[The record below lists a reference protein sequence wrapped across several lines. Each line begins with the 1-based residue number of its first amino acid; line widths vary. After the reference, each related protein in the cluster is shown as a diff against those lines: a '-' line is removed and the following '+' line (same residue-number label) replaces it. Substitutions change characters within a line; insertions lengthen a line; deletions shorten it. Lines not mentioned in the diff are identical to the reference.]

1 MIQQEFELQVE
12 GRAVPGV
19 LFLPDQARG
28 RVPLVLAQ
36 HGGSSHKLGQ
46 EILDW
51 AGVFVEKHGMAL
63 ASIDGPVHG
72 DRRAGGA
79 AGATREDTR
88 ADFFKLWESSGSGI
102 DAMNADWRAMID
114 RLCADE
120 RIDAGRIGWVGVSMG
135 TAYGL
140 PLVAVEPRIK
150 AAVLGMWGLSFVN
163 SERLG
168 MDAAHIACPVLFQQK
183 WDDELFTRD
192 GQIALFEKIGA
203 ARKWLYVYPGT
214 HVRVQG
220 QQLDDLEQF
229 LVARLTAQ
237 G

>member
-1 MIQQEFELQVE
+1 MAQQEFRLQVD
-12 GRAVPGV
+12 GRAVPGI
-19 LFLPDQARG
+19 LFTPDQVRG

-51 AGVFVEKHGMAL
+51 AAVFVEKHGMAL

-79 AGATREDTR
+79 AGATREETR

-102 DAMNADWRAMID
+102 DAMNADWRAVID
-114 RLCADE
+114 WLCADE
-120 RIDAGRIGWVGVSMG
+120 RIDAERIGWVGVSMG

-140 PLVAVEPRIK
+140 PLVAAEPRIK

-163 SERLG
+163 SQRLG
-168 MDAAHIACPVLFQQK
+168 EDAARIACPVLFQQK

-192 GQIALFEKIGA
+192 GQIALFEKIGESQ
-203 ARKWLYVYPGT
+203 KWLFVYPGP

-220 QQLDDLEQF
+220 RQLADLETF
-229 LVARLTAQ
+229 MVARLASSE
-237 G
+237 